1 MLLAITIMD
10 GPAIN
15 FARRIDFNFYQTT
28 PSYTLQRR
36 IPMYHGTVSSI
47 DTASAT
53 GLSVCS
59 CRLRSL
65 SALTVLSSA
74 IYISLS
80 YSGLIQRG
88 ASNKVYNLTVMRLN
102 PDRTTYVH
110 VYMYVAR
117 NPENTQTQRGEKCK
131 MPD

>member
-1 MLLAITIMD
+1 
-10 GPAIN
+10 
-15 FARRIDFNFYQTT
+15 
-28 PSYTLQRR
+28 
-36 IPMYHGTVSSI
+36 MYHGTVSSI
-47 DTASAT
+47 DTASAAT
-53 GLSVCS
+53 GLSVC
-59 CRLRSL
+59 RLRSL
-65 SALTVLSSA
+65 SVSALTVLSSA